1 MTTRTPGSLE
11 ERTTRLESSH
21 EQMDSWFAEIN
32 SRFDSL
38 NVLLYALGA
47 GIIGALILQVS
58 TLLRVV
64 ASG

>member
-64 ASG
+64 ASD

>member
-21 EQMDSWFAEIN
+21 EQMDSRFAEIN

-64 ASG
+64 AAD

>member
-1 MTTRTPGSLE
+1 
-11 ERTTRLESSH
+11 
-21 EQMDSWFAEIN
+21 MDSRFAEIN

-64 ASG
+64 AAD

>member
-1 MTTRTPGSLE
+1 
-11 ERTTRLESSH
+11 
-21 EQMDSWFAEIN
+21 MDSRFAEIN

-47 GIIGALILQVS
+47 GIIGALILQVF
-58 TLLRVV
+58 TWLRVV